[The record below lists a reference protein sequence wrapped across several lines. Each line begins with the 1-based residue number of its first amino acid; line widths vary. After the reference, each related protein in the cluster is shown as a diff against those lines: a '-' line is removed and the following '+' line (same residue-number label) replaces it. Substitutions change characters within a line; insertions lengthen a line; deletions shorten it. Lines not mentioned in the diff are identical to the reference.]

1 MNATIRIYFWF
12 GTSWASLIVND
23 NNIYIITV
31 YIILYGTDYSTTQ
44 YCKLVRT
51 STYSA
56 RVCFRYG
63 ESRTIFIRCL
73 SVESYGPLR
82 RANSSLEEEDSRMV
96 SYSFNIKKRTKRWFN
111 FDGSVLLK
119 IVVFFVFYLMCGLN
133 MGSPPLFSTFSSFQ
147 KILIIVT
154 MLITYCRKF
163 VSKYWRSIKLRKLT
177 EMELY
182 RDVMQLFIDYITRNV
197 CINVHHAWIAG
208 IMHFSRFDGEK

>member
-1 MNATIRIYFWF
+1 MKDTSEQSREPLSIIPGVETFRERLRKEFFKKKSPLASRVEGFVDWTSTAFMRGGGGLSTLSTTHREIGMNTTIRIYFWF

-63 ESRTIFIRCL
+63 ESRTIFIRRL

-96 SYSFNIKKRTKRWFN
+96 SYSFNIKKRTKRWF
-111 FDGSVLLK
+111 K
-119 IVVFFVFYLMCGLN
+119 ISMDPC
-133 MGSPPLFSTFSSFQ
+133 
-147 KILIIVT
+147 
-154 MLITYCRKF
+154 C
-163 VSKYWRSIKLRKLT
+163 
-177 EMELY
+177 
-182 RDVMQLFIDYITRNV
+182 
-197 CINVHHAWIAG
+197 
-208 IMHFSRFDGEK
+208 